1 MTLDTAES
9 MYKYFLSEIRK
20 SRTIVITPSQWTAFV
35 NPVLID
41 WVKTKL
47 PEVEFNQKRIDDL
60 EAIKVLTDGVSNNIL
75 TATSLNTFDI
85 PLDGIALPKYMY
97 GLSAAFGYTT
107 STTKPVVLDRSVA
120 GKILRANQRVVYG
133 LNPYRQPDDVTYI
146 YFEQRG
152 GKIYCTPKALEW
164 NKLILEYYSYP
175 VEIFYEGI
183 SSTDNAGSFEP
194 IQNKEIIDM
203 AVTRY
208 LEKASDQRIQTQPQ
222 VSASVPK

>member
-20 SRTIVITPSQWTAFV
+20 ERTIVITPSQWTEFV
-35 NPVLID
+35 NPIFID
-41 WVKTKL
+41 WAKTKL
-47 PEVEFNQKRIDDL
+47 PEIEFNQKRIDDL
-60 EAIKVLTDGVSNNIL
+60 EAIKVLTDGVTHDVL
-75 TATSLNTFDI
+75 TATSLNTFTI
-85 PLDGIALPKYMY
+85 PFAHATLPKYMY
-97 GLSAAFGYTT
+97 GLSAEFGYTT
-107 STTKPVVLDRSVA
+107 STSTPVVLDRTVA
-120 GKILRANQRVVYG
+120 GKILRADKRVVMKN
-133 LNPYRQPDDVTYI
+133 NPYRQPDDKTFI

-152 GKIYCTPKALEW
+152 GKIYCIPKEEEW

-175 VEIFYEGI
+175 TQVEY
-183 SSTDNAGSFEP
+183 SLTTDVPGSFQP
-194 IQNKEIIDM
+194 IQNKEIMDM

>member
-20 SRTIVITPSQWTAFV
+20 ERTIVITPARWVEFI
-35 NPVLID
+35 NPIFID
-41 WVKTKL
+41 WIKTKL
-47 PEVEFNQKRIDDL
+47 PELEFNQKRIDDL
-60 EAIKVLTDGVSNNIL
+60 EAIKVLTDGVSGAIL
-75 TATSLNTFDI
+75 TAVALNKFEI
-85 PLDGIALPKYMY
+85 PFEHESLPKYMY
-97 GLSAAFGYTT
+97 GLSAEFGYSLLATI
-107 STTKPVVLDRSVA
+107 PVTLARSVA
-120 GKILRANQRVVYG
+120 GKVMRSDRRVVYKN
-133 LNPYRQPDDVTYI
+133 NPYRQPDDNLFI

-152 GKIYCTPKALEW
+152 GFIYCIPENEVW
-164 NKLILEYYSYP
+164 NRLVLEYYSYP
-175 VEIFYEGI
+175 IEIEYDGI
-183 SSTDNAGSFEP
+183 DVDVPGSFQP